1 MPRVPSSTYRLQLH
15 AGFTFENAAGITAYL
30 KDLGISHVYCSPY
43 LQAAPGSMHGY
54 DVVDHQRVNEELGGE
69 EGHQKFCSRLLELG
83 LGQVL
88 DIVPNHM
95 AIGPRNRYWWDVL
108 ENGPSSRFATWFDI
122 DWQSSEVRLQNK
134 ILIPVLG
141 DQYGRVLSAG
151 QITVERDNYALRV
164 RYVENLYPLAPRS
177 LPIVLTRAGEHADSP
192 ALSFLSDSLA
202 RLPSPETT
210 DTGGTQSRHRDK
222 EVIFGLLR
230 RFCEEQPKVLSA
242 IDEAIAELNRDF
254 DALDE
259 LLNLQHYRLAY
270 WRTADQELGY
280 RRFFDVNTL
289 VGVRVERAHVF
300 DATHRRILE
309 WLGNGVLDGVRVDHP
324 DGLRDPLQ
332 YFTRLRHR
340 SPDAWII
347 GEKILEQGEFLRE
360 SWPIEGTTG
369 YDFLNACNSLLT
381 FPDGLRE
388 LGGIYQEFTR
398 ETLSFDQIAHEKKIS
413 VEREALGSDIN
424 RLASLFLEICENNR
438 DRRDFTRAEIRR
450 AVREVAACLKVY
462 RTYVVPGRDEISDAD
477 HSEILSAVERA
488 KVHRPDLDSGLM
500 DFIGDVLRLRTRG
513 PLEAEFVYRFQQF
526 TSPVM
531 AKGVEDTA
539 FYYYNRLIGLNEV
552 GGAPDR
558 DGLSVAEFHNYC
570 RKMQASHPFTMAT
583 LSTHDTKR
591 SDDVRARLAVLT
603 ESAGQWKT
611 FLKRWSRQNAF
622 FKANGHPDRNTEY
635 FLYQTMIGAWPI
647 EANRLGGYM
656 LKAAREA
663 KQQTNWTQ
671 PNREFEDALQ
681 LFIDRLYASSDFL
694 NSMEELVK
702 RFDGPGRINSLAQ
715 TLMKCTAPGVPDT
728 YQGSE
733 LWDLHL
739 VDPDN
744 RAPVDYS
751 VRMSMLAEVKSRVTA
766 EEILKDMDRGMPK
779 LWVLH
784 RALRLRQEK
793 TAWFQAQADYVPLA
807 IEGNKTDYAIGYV
820 RAGSVAT
827 IVPRWNLKLGGN
839 WSGTTVE
846 LPAERWTNVLTS
858 EVVKGGR
865 VRIQSLLERFPVA
878 LLVKEEN

>member
-1 MPRVPSSTYRLQLH
+1 
-15 AGFTFENAAGITAYL
+15 
-30 KDLGISHVYCSPY
+30 
-43 LQAAPGSMHGY
+43 
-54 DVVDHQRVNEELGGE
+54 
-69 EGHQKFCSRLLELG
+69 
-83 LGQVL
+83 
-88 DIVPNHM
+88 
-95 AIGPRNRYWWDVL
+95 
-108 ENGPSSRFATWFDI
+108 
-122 DWQSSEVRLQNK
+122 
-134 ILIPVLG
+134 
-141 DQYGRVLSAG
+141 VLSAG

-164 RYVENLYPLAPRS
+164 RYMENLYPLAPRS

-309 WLGNGVLDGVRVDHP
+309 WLGNGALDGVRVDHP

-347 GEKILEQGEFLRE
+347 GEKILEQGEFLPE

-398 ETLSFDQIAHEKKIS
+398 ETLSFDQIAHEKKIG
-413 VEREALGSDIN
+413 VEREALGSDVN

-462 RTYVVPGRDEISDAD
+462 RTYVVPGRNEISDAD
-477 HSEILSAVERA
+477 HSEILSAIERA

-500 DFIGDVLRLRTRG
+500 DFIGDVLGLRTRG
-513 PLEAEFVYRFQQF
+513 SLEAEFVYRFQQF

-603 ESAGQWKT
+603 ETAGQWKT

-622 FKANGHPDRNTEY
+622 FKTNGHPDRNTEY

-663 KQQTNWTQ
+663 KQQTSWTQ
-671 PNREFEDALQ
+671 PNKEFEDALQ
-681 LFIDRLYASSDFL
+681 LFIDRLFASSDFL
-694 NSMEELVK
+694 NSMGELVK
-702 RFDGPGRINSLAQ
+702 RIDGPGRINSLAQ

-733 LWDLHL
+733 SWDLHL

-751 VRMSMLAEVKSRVTA
+751 VRMSMLAEVKAGMTA

-784 RALRLRQEK
+784 RALQLRQEK
-793 TAWFQAQADYVPLA
+793 TEWFQAQADYVPLA

-865 VRIQSLLERFPVA
+865 VRLQSLFERFPVA